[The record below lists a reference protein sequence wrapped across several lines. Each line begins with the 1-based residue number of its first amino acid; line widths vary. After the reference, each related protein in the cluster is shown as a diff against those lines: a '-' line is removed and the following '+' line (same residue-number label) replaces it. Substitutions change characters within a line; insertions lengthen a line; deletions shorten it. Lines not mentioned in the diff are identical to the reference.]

1 MSFKALKVAFTVADF
16 KVAVN
21 LPAVA
26 FDKAFAS
33 AAEICPLVISTLTVF
48 LIPKADLIA
57 LSSGAAPSN
66 LTIVAQFG
74 SDNFLFKIS

>member
-16 KVAVN
+16 KVAVK
-21 LPAVA
+21 PKPTAVA

-48 LIPKADLIA
+48 LIPKQI
-57 LSSGAAPSN
+57 
-66 LTIVAQFG
+66 
-74 SDNFLFKIS
+74 